1 MGLFSWFRNGVNA
14 ALGRKQEFEVLLKE
28 NDVGRAI
35 AQMTDNSKRVGEAL
49 KVYETKQHDVMKRP
63 KKAVFGK
70 KDPATGERKFL
81 RWEEKW
87 KIPIP
92 YPVFINEI
100 ALVFLYG
107 RPLKWIQS
115 TKGTDR
121 AFSKYLDFLKHIRF
135 DAKIREAKR
144 LAGAE
149 TQSALLF
156 HTFQNDDGKADVTLT
171 VLAKSLGD
179 DIYFMKDQFRRM
191 IAFARGY
198 YLQEGGG
205 EVVYHVDIYTSKI
218 IYNCKRRSFGWER
231 EEEINRAG
239 KIPVILFEQEAECAE
254 VEPMIKR
261 KEWMVSRRA
270 DVNDRFSDPAL
281 VADSEI
287 INSLPEKGE
296 DSKLFILKPTAD
308 GTKKPEVR
316 YLTWDN
322 SPENQKQEG
331 EELDEKIHRFSFTP
345 KLDMETIKG
354 LSNVSAKA
362 LRQLMILAVIKADKH
377 KERHDEYANRIFKL
391 SKAIISNVLDIS
403 LKAEFDALEVTH
415 EFQEPFGEDIEAL
428 INNMVRMYN
437 AGGMSQETLIEMNP
451 LIKDNQAE
459 KERIQREHETSL
471 AEEKERNKMDTF
483 GMAE

>member
-1 MGLFSWFRNGVNA
+1 MGLLNWFVNGVNA
-14 ALGRKQEFEVLLKE
+14 ALGRKQEFETLLQM
-28 NDVGRAI
+28 NDVDRAV
-35 AQMTDNSKRVGEAL
+35 AQMADNSKKVNEAL
-49 KVYETKQHDVMKRP
+49 KVYETKQHAVMSRP

-70 KDPATGERKFL
+70 KDEITGQRKFL
-81 RWEEKW
+81 RWDEKW

-107 RPLKWIQS
+107 RPLKWTQAS
-115 TKGTDR
+115 KGTDR
-121 AFSKYLDFLKHIRF
+121 GFTAYIDFLKHIRF

-149 TQSALLF
+149 SQSALLF
-156 HTFQNDDGKADVTLT
+156 HIFQNDEGKADVTLT

-179 DIYFMKDQFRRM
+179 DIFFMKDQFRRM
-191 IAFARGY
+191 TAFARGY
-198 YLQEGGG
+198 YLQVAGG
-205 EVVYHVDIYTSKI
+205 EIIYHLDIYTSQV
-218 IYNCKRRSFGWER
+218 IYHCKRRSFGWEK
-231 EEEINRAG
+231 EEEINLTG
-239 KIPVILFEQEAECAE
+239 KIPAILFEQEPECAG
-254 VEPMIKR
+254 VEPMMHR
-261 KEWMVSRRA
+261 KEMMVSRRA

-281 VADSEI
+281 VADSDI
-287 INSLPEKGE
+287 MNSLPEKGE
-296 DSKLFILKPTAD
+296 DSKLFILKPSAD
-308 GTKKPEVR
+308 GTKKPEMK

-322 SPENQKQEG
+322 APESQKLEG

-345 KLDMETIKG
+345 KLDLETIKG

-377 KERHDEYANRIFKL
+377 KEKHDEYADRIASL
-391 SKAIISNVLDIS
+391 SKAIIGNVLDIS
-403 LKAEFDALEVTH
+403 LKAEMEALTVNH

-428 INNMVRMYN
+428 ITNMTKMYN

-451 LIKDNQAE
+451 LIKDAQAE
-459 KERIQREHETSL
+459 KDRIKKEHEASI

-483 GMAE
+483 GVAE